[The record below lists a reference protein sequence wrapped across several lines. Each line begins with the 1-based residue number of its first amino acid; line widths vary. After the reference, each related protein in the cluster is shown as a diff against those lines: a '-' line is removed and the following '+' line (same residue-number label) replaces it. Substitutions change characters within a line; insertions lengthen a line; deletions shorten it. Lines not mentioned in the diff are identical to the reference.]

1 MPEDEEAVRIV
12 CLVKNDQ
19 PLVRAECGDA
29 VRLSGC
35 SRNGCGFIRED
46 RDVGRGSAG
55 GGRRAVRSHW
65 SSLRRL
71 TLERLIPAKRACS
84 GEELTASE
92 SEAMPL
98 PIPRGGRSQ
107 PFLPHYES
115 TGSSCQYPP
124 NTELCKR
131 GLHQSA
137 PSVCSP
143 ASCNGKRRKTAWRS
157 LHPFISIIL
166 CPVTEE
172 QQIPCGFL

>member
-1 MPEDEEAVRIV
+1 MMLFI
-12 CLVKNDQ
+12 KN
-19 PLVRAECGDA
+19 
-29 VRLSGC
+29 
-35 SRNGCGFIRED
+35 
-46 RDVGRGSAG
+46 RDVGRGSAD

-71 TLERLIPAKRACS
+71 TLERLIPARRACS

-124 NTELCKR
+124 NAKLCKR

-157 LHPFISIIL
+157 LHPFISISELAHPVIF

-172 QQIPCGFL
+172 QQIPVLCDVIANRTWHCTIKAACLAHP